1 MNTEQGTRYC
11 NGSWDLYSTMN
22 VPDETSQGHTR
33 AQAAVAE
40 EVRDNEDTPVIEED
54 NSNKKATKKVGT
66 SSF

>member
-1 MNTEQGTRYC
+1 
-11 NGSWDLYSTMN
+11 MN